1 VLGNS
6 SISDEAILIKMNR
19 RMKNKVN
26 HRVRLRV
33 RLSRLALVLS
43 TLLLGL
49 FLGFFL
55 YFNFSNSKNAMAAV
69 TDDYRSVQ
77 SGNWNSNSTWQ
88 RYNGSSWVAASS
100 APTSTRKTITIQ
112 SGHTVTVTANVT
124 VDQVIVSAGASL
136 VLNSGITMTLANGSG
151 TDLNVSGTFRNAG
164 TVTISSSATIA
175 YQNGGVY
182 QHNYTTTAGT
192 IPNATWNSGSTC
204 EIIGYTSNA
213 SAPSGL
219 QTFRN
224 FTWNCP
230 SQTNVIN
237 LNGGLSTVNGI
248 FSVISTGSSELQ
260 LATNGS
266 TLNAGGYNQ
275 SGGTFTL
282 SVAASQTS
290 TLNVSGDFS
299 LSGGT
304 FSVVNG
310 NGSTGNINLSGDYSH
325 TNGTITHAG
334 NFSTYARIAFAKSGT
349 QTFSSPSNSVLQNI
363 DYVVNNGSTLDMG
376 TDICVG
382 RNFTLS
388 SGAGIMIGS
397 PDGISSSGSSGNVQ
411 VSGTRTFDSGAIYT
425 YSGNVAQV
433 PGNGLPS
440 TVYRL
445 AISNSAGLTLNS
457 NQTITN
463 RLTLTSGR
471 IFTGSNEISIS
482 SSSTSSVTGQS
493 NSSYVVGNLR
503 RAMSGTGTYAFPVGS
518 DTMYELLTLATSS
531 VTGLSSVVASF
542 VNSPPLDP
550 AYPLNNIQANYVEM
564 DSMLNYGYW
573 TLTPNASL
581 STGTFS
587 VTLNQQGYSN
597 SLSAKSV
604 FTVVRRNDASSSWE
618 QTGTHSNASP
628 ALSGGVAT
636 AIRSGQTSF
645 GHFGIAYG
653 QFLAFTNPTLIAGT
667 NGQVGAIYLF
677 PNVCNEIDAWM
688 EILELAGGATLD
700 AIDNA
705 STGYNEAFQP
715 FINIAPNSTSSIQ
728 WKITFKVAG
737 TSQDTTIG
745 KMSMTGIDV
754 DGGSNIREFIEA
766 TMPYSYSIDIFSTLT
781 ILNIL
786 GSYRAISGFATVNDI
801 DTSHHEAMYQLNY
814 RNVNSI
820 LYRTGGISTKNSV
833 ETRQTSLYFRSF
845 MSGTIALPIKLSHFN
860 ARLTEGRVELDW
872 ATASEINNDFFTIER
887 SEDGKNFN
895 PVTTVQGAG
904 NSTVMNYYESI
915 DREPLGGVSFYR
927 LKQTDFDGKYTYS
940 QVVTIK
946 NGSSMMKTDLM
957 IQSVSPN
964 PFENRFTLAFTK
976 KTEGPVKFILMNGA
990 GRILSSQV
998 INSEEGYNTFE
1009 YENNGNIVPGVY
1021 FIVLMNNDQKIVH
1034 KVIKE

>member
-1 VLGNS
+1 
-6 SISDEAILIKMNR
+6 
-19 RMKNKVN
+19 MKNKVN

-33 RLSRLALVLS
+33 KLSRSALVIS
-43 TLLLGL
+43 TLFIGL
-49 FLGFFL
+49 FVGFLL
-55 YFNFSNSKNAMAAV
+55 YFNLSNNKNAIAAV
-69 TDDYRSVQ
+69 TDEYRSVQ
-77 SGNWNSNSTWQ
+77 SGNWNSTSTWQ
-88 RYNGSSWVAASS
+88 RYNGSSWVAATY
-100 APTSTRKTITIQ
+100 APTSSRNIITIQ
-112 SGHTVTVTANVT
+112 SGHTVTITANVT
-124 VDQVIVSAGASL
+124 VDQVVVAGGGNL
-136 VLNSGITMTLANGSG
+136 HLNSGITMTLANGTG

-164 TVTISSSATIA
+164 VVSISSYASIA
-175 YQNGGVY
+175 YQNGGTY

-192 IPNATWNSGSTC
+192 IPNATWNNGSTC
-204 EIIGYTSNA
+204 EIMGYTSN
-213 SAPSGL
+213 STSPSGL
-219 QTFRN
+219 QTFHH

-230 SQTNVIN
+230 SQSSVIS
-237 LNGGLSTVNGI
+237 LNGGLTNVNGTFNI
-248 FSVISTGSSELQ
+248 VSTGSEELR

-266 TLNAGGYNQ
+266 TLNAGGFSQ
-275 SGGTFTL
+275 TGGIFTM
-282 SVAASQTS
+282 SAGSSQTS
-290 TLNVSGDFS
+290 TLNVSGNFS

-310 NGSTGNINLSGDYSH
+310 SGSTGNINLSGNYSH
-325 TNGTITHAG
+325 TGGTLTHGG
-334 NFSTYARIAFAKSGT
+334 NSSTYARISFVKSGT
-349 QTFSSPSNSVLQNI
+349 QTFSSSGGSVTENI
-363 DYVVNNGSTLDMG
+363 DYVVNSGSTLDMG
-376 TDICVG
+376 NSICTG

-388 SGAGIMIGS
+388 SGGEIIMGS
-397 PDGISSSGSSGNVQ
+397 PEGITSSGSSGNVQ
-411 VSGTRTFDSGAIYT
+411 VSGTRSFHSGAEYT
-425 YSGNVAQV
+425 YAGSTAQV
-433 PGNGLPS
+433 TGNALPS
-440 TVYRL
+440 SVYRL
-445 AISNSAGLTLNS
+445 TINNSSGLTLNS

-463 RLTLTSGR
+463 RLILTNGR
-471 IFTGSNEISIS
+471 IFTGSHEISITS
-482 SSSTSSVTGQS
+482 SSSSSVTGQS

-503 RAMSGTGTYAFPVGS
+503 RAMSGTGTYSFPVGS
-518 DTMYELLTLATSS
+518 DSMYELLTLSTSS
-531 VTGLSSVVASF
+531 TTGFSSVVAGF
-542 VNSPPLDP
+542 VNSAPLNP
-550 AYPLNNIQANYVEM
+550 SYPLTNIEANYIEM

-581 STGTFS
+581 GSGTFS

-597 SLSAKSV
+597 ALSSKSV
-604 FTVVRRNDASSSWE
+604 FTVVRRNDANSSWE
-618 QTGTHSNASP
+618 QSGTHSNASP
-628 ALSGGVAT
+628 AISGGVAT

-653 QFLAFTNPTLIAGT
+653 QFLAFANPTLIAGS

-677 PNVCNEIDAWM
+677 PNVCNDIDAWM
-688 EILELAGGATLD
+688 EIVELAGGATLD
-700 AIDNA
+700 AIDNS

-715 FINIAPNSTSSIQ
+715 FINIAPNTTSSIQ
-728 WKITFKVAG
+728 WRITFKVAG
-737 TSQDTTIG
+737 TSQDTTVG
-745 KMSMTGIDV
+745 RMSMTGIDV

-766 TMPYSYSIDIFSTLT
+766 TMPYSYSIDLFSTLT

-820 LYRTGGISTKNSV
+820 LYRTGGISTKSST

-845 MSGTIALPIKLSHFN
+845 MSGTIALPIKLAHFN

-887 SEDGKNFN
+887 SGDGKNFN

-904 NSTVMNYYESI
+904 NSTVMNFYESI
-915 DREPLGGVSFYR
+915 DREPLGGVSYYR

-946 NGSSMMKTDLM
+946 NGISKMKTDLM

-976 KTEGPVKFILMNGA
+976 KTDGPVKFILMNGA

-1009 YENNGNIVPGVY
+1009 YENNGNIVPGIY